1 MINVENSSE
10 TLLALVSETNFIRNL
25 GFSLLIIFTVLF
37 SLIWPKWQALQWLI
51 QAGLLWLLVIKVI
64 SQQLELNRPS
74 QKQPIYENLGWA
86 NRLTIL
92 RGFLI
97 AFTGGFIL
105 QLDISDKALLI
116 PAFSYLIAAI
126 IDRLDGYLARITKHE
141 SLLGIQLDT
150 EFDALGLLIAPLLA
164 VWIGQIHWSYLLV
177 SAAYYL
183 FQSGLYWRNRQQKPV
198 YQLPLNMSRRAVA
211 GFQMGFLAVVLWP
224 ILAPPATT
232 IAGFAFMLPLLGGF
246 VIDWLIVS
254 GRINLEKP
262 AISNFFK
269 LADKVT
275 LQILLPIFRVI
286 ILCLVCLLIIKT
298 NPLGSVFND
307 ITFSKA
313 ILLLSLLLSS
323 LMILLGVLGRFF
335 AIILSCLLCW
345 FFLSYEM
352 HYLEIILL
360 VLVIWVMQFGTG
372 KFSLWLW
379 DDRWVHRYDGS

>member
-1 MINVENSSE
+1 MRPITYFKVGFIGE
-10 TLLALVSETNFIRNL
+10 TGNKSPFISCRL
-25 GFSLLIIFTVLF
+25 TCH
-37 SLIWPKWQALQWLI
+37 
-51 QAGLLWLLVIKVI
+51 AG
-64 SQQLELNRPS
+64 PS
-74 QKQPIYENLGWA
+74 QDFRW
-86 NRLTIL
+86 
-92 RGFLI
+92 
-97 AFTGGFIL
+97 
-105 QLDISDKALLI
+105 
-116 PAFSYLIAAI
+116 
-126 IDRLDGYLARITKHE
+126 
-141 SLLGIQLDT
+141 
-150 EFDALGLLIAPLLA
+150 
-164 VWIGQIHWSYLLV
+164 V
-177 SAAYYL
+177 
-183 FQSGLYWRNRQQKPV
+183 
-198 YQLPLNMSRRAVA
+198 
-211 GFQMGFLAVVLWP
+211 FLAVVLWP